1 MTQTRITL
9 ISWFF
14 TVEFNLT
21 QEKVSTGGFS
31 LSKLKQGKYILAIV
45 IIAIVVA
52 AAVTAVFFLPKA
64 AALKVDVGAGP
75 RIRFLGFNVQTP
87 PKDPKGVALSPN
99 NYAKVRQAI
108 AYAVDRDAIN
118 TNVFLGLAT
127 PIYSMIPPSMPYS
140 QSVFKTKYGAAP
152 NLTLAE
158 NLLTS
163 SGYNSSKNG
172 KLYID
177 LWYNSDGHYGDTEP
191 SVALVVKTSL
201 EKTGMITV
209 SLKSEPW
216 AAYRG
221 DLAKGSFPFYLL
233 GWYPDY
239 LDADDYAAPFFGTS
253 GAIGQGSFYSNA
265 TMDRWLKQEAGT
277 TSDSLRAGNFTLI
290 QNKSAVDVPYIPLWQ
305 QAADIEYKS
314 DITGVYLHPVSFKY
328 FVMSKPGTTQLSIG
342 TTDSVVCLDPAC
354 AYDYYS
360 IEVINQVFDTLLVY
374 SPTNATIL
382 PGLATQVPTVA
393 NGGITPDAKNY
404 TYHLRQGVTFTDG
417 SAFNATVM
425 KWSIERA
432 MGLGDPGPKPCPDP
446 TCNPYYG
453 GGNYAGSAG
462 FLLFD
467 SGNLGRINYA
477 TGHNNNITVVDPYT
491 IKFHLNSATAFFNE
505 IMAFSVAAPV
515 SMKSYKYTTP
525 ATIPTDDKS
534 HIIGTGPY
542 MISDYSLDKQVV
554 LQKNPNYYNPG
565 IYSSYGISAIPII
578 SQITITHYSDAT
590 GLKNALVSGQID
602 MAYRTLNPTDVKSLQ
617 H

>member
-1 MTQTRITL
+1 MTQTAP
-9 ISWFF
+9 SAPSPGW
-14 TVEFNLT
+14 
-21 QEKVSTGGFS
+21 
-31 LSKLKQGKYILAIV
+31 SKQRKYILAIV
-45 IIAIVVA
+45 IIAVIVVA
-52 AAVTAVFFLPKA
+52 VVAAILLLPKSSSA
-64 AALKVDVGAGP
+64 IAVNVGTGP
-75 RIRFLGFNVQTP
+75 RIRFVGFNIPT
-87 PKDPKGVALSPN
+87 SPTYSN
-99 NYAKVRQAI
+99 GTSISSGNYLNVRQAF
-108 AYAVDRDAIN
+108 AYAIDRDAIN
-118 TNVFLGLAT
+118 ANVFLGLAT

-140 QSVFKTKYGAAP
+140 QSVFKTKYGAVA
-152 NLTLAE
+152 NSTLGA
-158 NLLTS
+158 NLLTQA
-163 SGYNSSKNG
+163 GFNSTKNG

-201 EKTGMITV
+201 EKTGMVIV
-209 SLKSEPW
+209 NLKSEPW
-216 AAYRG
+216 AAYRKDVG
-221 DLAKGSFPFYLL
+221 NGALSFYLL

-253 GAIGQGSFYSNA
+253 GAKGQGSYYSDPQMNG
-265 TMDRWLKQEAGT
+265 WLKGEAGT
-277 TSDSLRAGNFTLI
+277 TNDSLRAGNFTNI

-305 QAADIEYKS
+305 QSADIEYKS

-328 FVMSKPGTTQLSIG
+328 FVMSRPSATQLTVG

-374 SPTNATIL
+374 SPTNASLL

-393 NGGITPDAKNY
+393 NGGISPDSMNY
-404 TYHLRQGVTFTDG
+404 TYHLRQCVKFTDG
-417 SAFNATVM
+417 SSFNATVM

-432 MGLGDPGPKPCPDP
+432 MGLGDPSPS
-446 TCNPYYG
+446 NPYYG
-453 GGNYAGSAG
+453 GGLYEGSAG

-467 SGNLGRINYA
+467 SANLGHINYS
-477 TGHNNNITVVDPYT
+477 TGPGGETNANITVVDPYT
-491 IKFHLNSATAFFNE
+491 IRFHLKQSTAFFNE

-515 SMKSYKYTTP
+515 SMKSYLKDKP
-525 ATIPTDDKS
+525 QPDDQS
-534 HIIGTGPY
+534 HIVGTGPY
-542 MISDYSLDKQVV
+542 MVSGYTVDKQVV
-554 LQKNPNYYNPG
+554 LQQNPNYYLPG
-565 IYSSYGISAIPII
+565 IYSGYGISTIPII

>member
-1 MTQTRITL
+1 MKQT
-9 ISWFF
+9 
-14 TVEFNLT
+14 
-21 QEKVSTGGFS
+21 
-31 LSKLKQGKYILAIV
+31 KYILAIV
-45 IIAIVVA
+45 IIVIIVA

-75 RIRFLGFNVQTP
+75 RIRFLGFNV
-87 PKDPKGVALSPN
+87 N
-99 NYAKVRQAI
+99 NITDVRVRQAI

-127 PIYSMIPPSMPYS
+127 PIYSMIPPSMPYN
-140 QSVFKTKYGAAP
+140 QPVFKTKYGAAP

-158 NLLTS
+158 NLLTAAK
-163 SGYNSSKNG
+163 YNSSKNG

-191 SVALVVKTSL
+191 SVALVIKTSL

-221 DLAKGSFPFYLL
+221 DLAKGHFPFYLL

-265 TMDRWLKQEAGT
+265 TMDKWLKLEAGT
-277 TSDSLRAGNFTLI
+277 TNDNFRAGNFTNI

-305 QAADIEYKS
+305 ASADIEYKTS
-314 DITGVYLHPVSFKY
+314 ISGVYLHPVSFKY
-328 FVMSKPGTTQLSIG
+328 FVMSGPTQLNVG

-374 SPTNATIL
+374 SPTNATL
-382 PGLATQVPTVA
+382 VPGLATQVPTVA
-393 NGGITPDAKNY
+393 NGGISSDAKNY
-404 TYHLRQGVTFTDG
+404 TYHLRQGVKFSDG

-432 MGLGDPGPKPCPDP
+432 MGLGDPATG
-446 TCNPYYG
+446 NPYYG

-467 SGNLGRINYA
+467 SGNLGNINYA
-477 TGHNNNITVVDPYT
+477 TGHNNNITVIDNYT
-491 IKFHLNSATAFFNE
+491 IKFHLKQPTAFFNE

-515 SMKSYKYTTP
+515 SMASYKYTAP
-525 ATIPTDDKS
+525 ATIPSDDKT
-534 HIIGTGPY
+534 HIVGTGPY
-542 MISDYSLDKQVV
+542 MVSDYSLDKQVV
-554 LQKNPNYYNPG
+554 LVKNPNYYLPG
-565 IYSSYGISAIPII
+565 IYSGYGISTIPII
-578 SQITITHYSDAT
+578 NQITITHYSDAT

-617 H
+617 

>member
-1 MTQTRITL
+1 M
-9 ISWFF
+9 
-14 TVEFNLT
+14 T
-21 QEKVSTGGFS
+21 QEKVSTGGSS
-31 LSKLKQGKYILAIV
+31 LSKLKQTKYILAILV
-45 IIAIVVA
+45 IVIVVA

-64 AALKVDVGAGP
+64 SALKVDVGAGP
-75 RIRFLGFNVQTP
+75 RIRFLGFNV
-87 PKDPKGVALSPN
+87 N
-99 NYAKVRQAI
+99 NITDVRVRQAI

-127 PIYSMIPPSMPYS
+127 PIYSMIPPSMPYN
-140 QSVFKTKYGAAP
+140 QPVFKTKYGAAP

-158 NLLTS
+158 NLLTAA
-163 SGYNSSKNG
+163 GHNSSSKG

-191 SVALVVKTSL
+191 SVALVIKTSL

-221 DLAKGSFPFYLL
+221 DLAKGRFPFYML

-253 GAIGQGSFYSNA
+253 GAIGQGSFYSDA
-265 TMDRWLKQEAGT
+265 TMDKYLKNEAGT
-277 TSDSLRAGNFTLI
+277 VNDNFRAGNFTLI
-290 QNKSAVDVPYIPLWQ
+290 QNKSALDVPYIPLWQ
-305 QAADIEYKS
+305 QTADVEYKS

-328 FVMSKPGTTQLSIG
+328 FVMNKPGATQLNVG

-360 IEVINQVFDTLLVY
+360 IEIINQVFDTLLVY
-374 SPTNATIL
+374 SPTNATLL
-382 PGLATQVPTVA
+382 PGLATEVPTLA
-393 NGGITPDAKNY
+393 NGGISSDSMNY
-404 TYHLRQGVTFTDG
+404 TYHLRQGVKFSDG
-417 SAFNATVM
+417 TPFNATVV
-425 KWSIERA
+425 KYSIERA
-432 MGLGDPGPKPCPDP
+432 MGLGDPTSG
-446 TCNPYYG
+446 NNYYG

-467 SGNLGRINYA
+467 SANLGTVNYSN
-477 TGHNNNITVVDPYT
+477 GHNNNITVVDNYT
-491 IKFHLNSATAFFNE
+491 IKFHLKQATAFFNE

-515 SMKSYKYTTP
+515 SMSAYKYTAP
-525 ATIPTDDKS
+525 ATIPPDDKS
-534 HIIGTGPY
+534 HIVGTGPY
-542 MISDYSLDKQVV
+542 MVSDYSLDKQVILV
-554 LQKNPNYYNPG
+554 KNPNYYLPG
-565 IYSSYGISAIPII
+565 IYSSYGISTIPIFN
-578 SQITITHYSDAT
+578 QITVTHYSDAT

-602 MAYRTLNPTDVKSLQ
+602 MAYRTLNPTDIKSLQ

>member
-1 MTQTRITL
+1 MFCPRITL
-9 ISWFF
+9 ISPILYKSRS
-14 TVEFNLT
+14 TLT
-21 QEKVSTGGFS
+21 QEKVSTGGSS
-31 LSKLKQGKYILAIV
+31 LSKLKQTKYILAILV
-45 IIAIVVA
+45 IVIVVA

-64 AALKVDVGAGP
+64 SALKVDVGAGP
-75 RIRFLGFNVQTP
+75 RIRFLGFNV
-87 PKDPKGVALSPN
+87 N
-99 NYAKVRQAI
+99 NITDVRVRQAI

-127 PIYSMIPPSMPYS
+127 PIYSMIPPSMPYN
-140 QSVFKTKYGAAP
+140 QPVFKTKYGAAP

-158 NLLTS
+158 NLLTAA
-163 SGYNSSKNG
+163 GHNSSSKG

-191 SVALVVKTSL
+191 SVALVIKTSL

-221 DLAKGSFPFYLL
+221 DLAKGRFPFYML

-253 GAIGQGSFYSNA
+253 GAIGQGSFYSDA
-265 TMDRWLKQEAGT
+265 TMDKYLKNEAGT
-277 TSDSLRAGNFTLI
+277 VNDNFRAGNFTLI
-290 QNKSAVDVPYIPLWQ
+290 QNKSALDVPYIPLWQ
-305 QAADIEYKS
+305 QTADVEYKS

-328 FVMSKPGTTQLSIG
+328 FVMNKPGATQLNVG

-360 IEVINQVFDTLLVY
+360 IEIINQVFDTLLVY
-374 SPTNATIL
+374 SPTNATLL
-382 PGLATQVPTVA
+382 PGLATEVPTLA
-393 NGGITPDAKNY
+393 NGGISSDSMNY
-404 TYHLRQGVTFTDG
+404 TYHLRQGVKFSDG
-417 SAFNATVM
+417 TPFNATVV
-425 KWSIERA
+425 KYSIERA
-432 MGLGDPGPKPCPDP
+432 MGLGDPTSG
-446 TCNPYYG
+446 NNYYG

-467 SGNLGRINYA
+467 SANLGTVNYSN
-477 TGHNNNITVVDPYT
+477 GHNNNITVVDNYT
-491 IKFHLNSATAFFNE
+491 IKFHLKQATAFFNE

-515 SMKSYKYTTP
+515 SMSAYKYTAP
-525 ATIPTDDKS
+525 ATIPPDDKS
-534 HIIGTGPY
+534 HIVGTGPY
-542 MISDYSLDKQVV
+542 MVSDYSLDKQVILV
-554 LQKNPNYYNPG
+554 KNPNYYLPG
-565 IYSSYGISAIPII
+565 IYSSYGISTIPIFN
-578 SQITITHYSDAT
+578 QITVTHYSDAT

-602 MAYRTLNPTDVKSLQ
+602 MAYRTLNPTDIKSLQ

>member
-1 MTQTRITL
+1 ML
-9 ISWFF
+9 ISRVYSSTFLMAQ
-14 TVEFNLT
+14 VP
-21 QEKVSTGGFS
+21 VSS
-31 LSKLKQGKYILAIV
+31 VPHAVWYKKRKYVLAIAL
-45 IIAIVVA
+45 IAVVVVA
-52 AAVTAVFFLPKA
+52 GVSAAVLLSHPA
-64 AALKVDVGAGP
+64 AALTVDVGAGP
-75 RIRFLGFNVQTP
+75 RIRFVGFNIPTAP
-87 PKDPKGVALSPN
+87 MGPN
-99 NYAKVRQAI
+99 GKPISAANYTKVRQAF
-108 AYAVDRDAIN
+108 AYAIDRDAIN
-118 TNVFLGLAT
+118 TNIFLGLAT

-140 QSVFKTKYGAAP
+140 QAVFKTKYGGSP

-158 NLLTS
+158 NLLS
-163 SGYNSSKNG
+163 AAGYNSSKSG

-191 SVALVVKTSL
+191 SVALVIKTSI

-209 SLKSEPW
+209 SLKSEPC

-221 DLAKGSFPFYLL
+221 DLAKGSFSFYLL

-265 TMDRWLKQEAGT
+265 TMDNWLKLEAGT
-277 TSDSLRAGNFTLI
+277 TSDNLRAGNFTNI
-290 QNKSAVDVPYIPLWQ
+290 QNKSAIDVPYIPLWQ
-305 QAADIEYKS
+305 QTADIEYKS

-328 FVMSKPGTTQLSIG
+328 FVMSKPGTTQLNVG

-374 SPTNATIL
+374 SPTNASLL

-393 NGGITPDAKNY
+393 NGGISPD
-404 TYHLRQGVTFTDG
+404 
-417 SAFNATVM
+417 VM

-432 MGLGDPGPKPCPDP
+432 MGLGDPSPS
-446 TCNPYYG
+446 NPYYG
-453 GGNYAGSAG
+453 GGLYEGSAG

-467 SGNLGRINYA
+467 SANLGHINYS
-477 TGHNNNITVVDPYT
+477 TGPGGETNANITVVDPYT
-491 IKFHLNSATAFFNE
+491 IRFHLKQSTAFFNE

-515 SMKSYKYTTP
+515 SMKSYLKDKP
-525 ATIPTDDKS
+525 QPDDQS
-534 HIIGTGPY
+534 HIVGTGPY
-542 MISDYSLDKQVV
+542 MVSGYTVDKQVV
-554 LQKNPNYYNPG
+554 LQQNPNYYLPG
-565 IYSSYGISAIPII
+565 IYSGYGISTIPII

>member
-1 MTQTRITL
+1 
-9 ISWFF
+9 
-14 TVEFNLT
+14 LT
-21 QEKVSTGGFS
+21 QEKVSTGGSS
-31 LSKLKQGKYILAIV
+31 LTKLKQTKYILAILV
-45 IIAIVVA
+45 IIIVVA

-64 AALKVDVGAGP
+64 SALKVDVGAGP
-75 RIRFLGFNVQTP
+75 RIRFLGFNV
-87 PKDPKGVALSPN
+87 N
-99 NYAKVRQAI
+99 NITDVRVRQAI

-127 PIYSMIPPSMPYS
+127 PIYSMIPPSMPYN
-140 QSVFKTKYGAAP
+140 QPVFKTQYGAAP

-158 NLLTS
+158 NLLTAA
-163 SGYNSSKNG
+163 GHNSTAKG

-191 SVALVVKTSL
+191 SVALVIKTSL

-221 DLAKGSFPFYLL
+221 DLAKGRFPFYML

-253 GAIGQGSFYSNA
+253 GAIGQGSFYSNSM
-265 TMDRWLKQEAGT
+265 MDKWLKQEAGT
-277 TSDSLRAGNFTLI
+277 VNDNFRAGNFTNI
-290 QNKSAVDVPYIPLWQ
+290 QNKSAVDVPYVPLWQ
-305 QAADIEYKS
+305 QTADVEYKS

-328 FVMSKPGTTQLSIG
+328 FVMSKAGATQLSVG

-374 SPTNATIL
+374 SPTNATLL

-393 NGGITPDAKNY
+393 NGGISPDSMNY
-404 TYHLRQGVTFTDG
+404 TYHLRQGVKFSDG
-417 SAFNATVM
+417 TPFNATVM
-425 KWSIERA
+425 KYSIERA
-432 MGLGDPGPKPCPDP
+432 MGLGDPASG
-446 TCNPYYG
+446 NPYYG

-467 SGNLGRINYA
+467 SGNLGTVNYSN
-477 TGHNNNITVVDPYT
+477 GHNNNITVVDNYT
-491 IKFHLNSATAFFNE
+491 IRFHLKQPTAFFNE

-515 SMKSYKYTTP
+515 SMSAYKYTAP
-525 ATIPTDDKS
+525 ATIPPDDKS
-534 HIIGTGPY
+534 HIVGTGPY
-542 MISDYSLDKQVV
+542 MVSDYSLDKQVV
-554 LQKNPNYYNPG
+554 LVKNPNYYLPG
-565 IYSSYGISAIPII
+565 IYSGYGISTIPII
-578 SQITITHYSDAT
+578 NQITVTHYSDAT